1 MTRDELKELN
11 RSIRREHRLAVAYRR
26 MVECSKKLET
36 NATNA
41 DCRAHSEAVDRL
53 LTANAVLT
61 DDDITKVEA
70 VLEKP

>member
-1 MTRDELKELN
+1 MTRAELKQLN
-11 RSIRREHRLAVAYRR
+11 QSLRRMMRVAVAYRR
-26 MVECSKKLET
+26 MVECSKKIET

-41 DCRAHSEAVDRL
+41 DCMAHSKSVDGL

-61 DDDITKVEA
+61 DDDISRVEA